1 MRPPP
6 FPLTPRSIAIRQDY
20 EEVTE
25 DEDEYEDEDEDEEE
39 EASAAAPA
47 PVVTP
52 AAAQAAA
59 AAAAS
64 GEGQPAAKE
73 WVGLQSMPAQ
83 TQQSLMEV
91 LNRLREKGQEEMTVM
106 FVGKQGTGKSSTLNS
121 VLNERVRASAPFQP
135 ESLTPVL
142 AARRAAGFTL
152 TLLDTPGLLEGDSV
166 SARGIGIMKMAL
178 SDARVKVHAVVYMDR
193 LDNWRVDNSDRAIFK
208 ALAENFGWT
217 SGSAPCWGS
226 RTASSRRRTGS
237 PPRARTHAA
246 RTSARK
252 GEKGEG
258 VRGVR
263 RGSRERDA
271 VGGPRHPQRAAPRAS
286 ARRHRKRIPVRHQR
300 RRGEGAPGPAR
311 HRVADQVRLS
321 TLVDIATAK
330 RGVAMAYDPNAE
342 YASEN
347 PNKKHRLFILPLL
360 ALQVLV
366 LAAAPDE
373 ADPSRLQSRR
383 GGRV

>member
-1 MRPPP
+1 M
-6 FPLTPRSIAIRQDY
+6 
-20 EEVTE
+20 TE

-208 ALAENFGWT
+208 ALAENFGMDIWERT
-217 SGSAPCWGS
+217 VLGFSHGQLTPPNGKPPPERELTPQEQAQEKERRAKEYEAYVEARANVMRSAIRDTLNAPHLELPHAVIENGS
-226 RTASSRRRTGS
+226 RCATNGG
-237 PPRARTHAA
+237 
-246 RTSARK
+246 
-252 GEKGEG
+252 GEK
-258 VRGVR
+258 VLP
-263 RGSRERDA
+263 D
-271 VGGPRHPQRAAPRAS
+271 Q
-286 ARRHRKRIPVRHQR
+286 
-300 RRGEGAPGPAR
+300 PGT
-311 HRVADQVRLS
+311 VWLTKFVS

-366 LAAAPDE
+366 LRPLLTRQIR
-373 ADPSRLQSRR
+373 ADCKADV

>member
-1 MRPPP
+1 M
-6 FPLTPRSIAIRQDY
+6 T
-20 EEVTE
+20 
-25 DEDEYEDEDEDEEE
+25 EDEEE
-39 EASAAAPA
+39 YEEEEEEEEQAAPAAPA
-47 PVVTP
+47 PTMTP

-178 SDARVKVHAVVYMDR
+178 SDARVKVHAVVYLDR

-208 ALAENFGWT
+208 ALAENFGMDIWERT
-217 SGSAPCWGS
+217 VLGFSHGQLSPSNGMPYEQYVAGRAEAMRSIRKTLGNQALPHAIVESGAGAPPTGVG
-226 RTASSRRRTGS
+226 RRCSPTLGEPCGS
-237 PPRARTHAA
+237 PSSSPSSLTRGHGTHGV
-246 RTSARK
+246 RP
-252 GEKGEG
+252 GEG
-258 VRGVR
+258 
-263 RGSRERDA
+263 
-271 VGGPRHPQRAAPRAS
+271 
-286 ARRHRKRIPVRHQR
+286 
-300 RRGEGAPGPAR
+300 
-311 HRVADQVRLS
+311 
-321 TLVDIATAK
+321 
-330 RGVAMAYDPNAE
+330 
-342 YASEN
+342 
-347 PNKKHRLFILPLL
+347 LL
-360 ALQVLV
+360 LH
-366 LAAAPDE
+366 
-373 ADPSRLQSRR
+373 
-383 GGRV
+383 